1 MKNVVRITILAI
13 ALGCLIVGYY
23 YYLSHRNVEVD
34 TPEAEEETELDK
46 VLNKDFANE
55 YPETPRSVVKWYNR
69 IIALYYD
76 ENTAEAQVDQL
87 CDQAM
92 MLFDA
97 DLLQV
102 NPREIYLTSVK
113 ADIADYHLHE
123 RRIVSTDV
131 ASTADVEYKDAN
143 GSKYAYV
150 IAYYFIKE
158 GSNYSRTYQKFALR
172 KDESGKWKILAFE
185 LTDKDGEPVGAGQ

>member
-1 MKNVVRITILAI
+1 MKNVIRITILAI
-13 ALGCLIVGYY
+13 ALGCLIIGYY
-23 YYLSHRNVEVD
+23 YYLSHRNLKTPTQEV
-34 TPEAEEETELDK
+34 TEESELDK
-46 VLNKDFANE
+46 VLNKDFATE

-69 IIALYYD
+69 IISLYYD
-76 ENTAEAQVDQL
+76 ENTPEAQVDAL

-102 NPREIYLTSVK
+102 NPREIYLSSVK
-113 ADIADYHLHE
+113 ADIVDYQLHG

-131 ASTADVEYKDAN
+131 SSTADVEYKDAN
-143 GSKYAYV
+143 DEKYAYV
-150 IAYYFIKE
+150 VAYYFIKE